1 MSIKPKSIEYF
12 LKQIAMQLL
21 RIANSLEALEELY
34 SRNDDD
40 DDKPLVN

>member
-21 RIANSLEALEELY
+21 RIANSLEISEEFY
-34 SRNDDD
+34 SNG
-40 DDKPLVN
+40 DKLKN